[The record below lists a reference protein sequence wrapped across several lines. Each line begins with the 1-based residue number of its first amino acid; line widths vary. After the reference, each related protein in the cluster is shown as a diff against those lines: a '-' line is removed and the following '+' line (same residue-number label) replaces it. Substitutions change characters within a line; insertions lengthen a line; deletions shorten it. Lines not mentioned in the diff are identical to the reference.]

1 MEMTTSLSTILSG
14 VPVFLF
20 SGQGAQK
27 PGMGVDLMDVP
38 EVAASFACASDV
50 LGYDAAGFVAHAD
63 SAKLDDTR
71 YAQPTLCALSIG
83 IARALEARGV
93 MPAAMLGFSL
103 GQVAAL
109 AVADMLSD
117 EEVFAFVGARAEF
130 MAEAA
135 KAHQGVMSALLKA
148 EEDDVRSLCEECAE
162 GDVLVPANCNCP
174 GQIVISGTPDAV
186 ARAEEA
192 WAARGRRFSRLATS
206 GAFHSPLM
214 VDAAE
219 ALASY
224 LADLEFR
231 EPSIPLI
238 CNVDAAPLTA
248 LAAREHMA
256 QHLVSPVLFRQSVEA
271 LSEAGADTF
280 MEVGYGGVL
289 TGLVRRIDRNA
300 RRVCVQDR
308 ASFEEAAAAYAE
320 QTEPEAIV
328 SSDHR

>member
-1 MEMTTSLSTILSG
+1 MEMTASLSTISSG

-27 PGMGVDLMDVP
+27 PGMGADLMDVP

-50 LGYDAAGFVAHAD
+50 LGYDVADLVAHAD
-63 SAKLDDTR
+63 STKLDDTR

-93 MPAAMLGFSL
+93 MPAAVLGFSL

-117 EEVFAFVGARAEF
+117 EEVFALVGARAEF
-130 MAEAA
+130 MREAA
-135 KAHQGVMSALLKA
+135 NAHPGVMSALLKA
-148 EEDDVRSLCEECAE
+148 EDDEVRALCGECAE
-162 GDVLVPANCNCP
+162 GDVLVPANYNCP
-174 GQIVISGTPDAV
+174 GQIVISGTSDAV
-186 ARAEEA
+186 ARAEGA

-214 VDAAE
+214 ADAAE

-248 LAAREHMA
+248 SVARGHMA
-256 QHLVSPVLFRQSVEA
+256 RHLVSPVLFHQSVET
-271 LSEAGADTF
+271 LRGAGADTF

-289 TGLVRRIDRNA
+289 TGLVRRVDRTA
-300 RRVCVQDR
+300 RRVCVQDH
-308 ASFEEAAAAYAE
+308 ASFEEALATYAD
-320 QTEPEAIV
+320 QAR
-328 SSDHR
+328 S